1 MGAAMTAL
9 KRLFAANEFVE
20 RHQGRIGG
28 NGLPLAHHTLR
39 VDNFTREHG
48 AAVHGKLQDVNH
60 FFAAI
65 HFHVGA
71 SRYKKCTSLRF
82 LGRSVIEQAPK
93 RPNGAVAFDGAVI
106 DINNARIGCGYFFPL
121 SLGRKRCQQNKQTS
135 HKCQAN
141 IQNSAPSIWESRI
154 FQKMG
159 FGIHAP
165 YYKVAH

>member
-121 SLGRKRCQQNKQTS
+121 SLGRKRCQQNKQTGR
-135 HKCQAN
+135 KRQAN
-141 IQNSAPSIWESRI
+141 IQNSAPSVWESRI